1 MKGSDKMTSLQIQSI
16 KIENPL
22 QRTIGIIGQKGSGKT
37 ITMILIWREC
47 RKKKIP
53 CVFFDTLNCIHGDTK
68 IVIRKWPDKETKEK
82 MVKIA
87 VKAIKGIIKRKESI
101 VIGFKK
107 LIPSEIQGFCN
118 SLFQELEIY
127 NCMVF
132 FDELHEYTPEL
143 IQGSEEIQRFIRHC
157 RNNNNGV
164 VFNTQRPALIKKN
177 VFALSDLLIIFRT
190 MWIKDLKIIEEILKN
205 AGYAQEKIDEVKKDI
220 QGLST
225 FEGFKI
231 DFI

>member
-1 MKGSDKMTSLQIQSI
+1 MNLQIQDI
-16 KIENPL
+16 KIEDPL

-47 RKKKIP
+47 KKKKIP
-53 CVFFDTLNCIHGDTK
+53 CLFFDTLNCIHGDSK
-68 IVIRKWPDKETKEK
+68 IIIRKWSDKETKEK
-82 MVKIA
+82 MVNIA
-87 VKAIKGIIKRKESI
+87 VKAIRGVIKNKESI
-101 VIGFKK
+101 VIGFKN

-132 FDELHEYTPEL
+132 FDELHEYCPEL

-177 VFALSDLLIIFRT
+177 VFALSDLLIIYRT
-190 MWIKDLKIIEEILKN
+190 MWNTDLKVIAEILKN
-205 AGYAQEKIDEVKKDI
+205 AGYGQEKIDEVKKDM
-220 QGLST
+220 QALKK